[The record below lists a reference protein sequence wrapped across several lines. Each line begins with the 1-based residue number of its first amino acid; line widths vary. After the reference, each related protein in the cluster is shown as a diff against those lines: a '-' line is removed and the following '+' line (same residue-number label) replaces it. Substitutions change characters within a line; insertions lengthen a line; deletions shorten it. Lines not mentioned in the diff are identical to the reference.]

1 MPPKRNTTQTG
12 ELSRHTSPGLQDVT
26 ILDRN
31 SNNHLDLRVICNSCA
46 TATIQTSS
54 PTSARSVVGCVLTD
68 RKSPAKDGNQHHQRD
83 VKSCEQQS
91 TSSLPT
97 RNKRIKLE
105 GTEKMNAPAVE
116 DHTYLV
122 IDIEHQMRIMKAEIG
137 ALRRR
142 IIFIKHLEDMGYS
155 PSKINDLMIKQ
166 FDQGD
171 GSNNPHEEMEPLLL
185 SHENDTEK
193 DDIKPLIVKL

>member
-31 SNNHLDLRVICNSCA
+31 SNNHS
-46 TATIQTSS
+46 
-54 PTSARSVVGCVLTD
+54 RSVVGCVLTD